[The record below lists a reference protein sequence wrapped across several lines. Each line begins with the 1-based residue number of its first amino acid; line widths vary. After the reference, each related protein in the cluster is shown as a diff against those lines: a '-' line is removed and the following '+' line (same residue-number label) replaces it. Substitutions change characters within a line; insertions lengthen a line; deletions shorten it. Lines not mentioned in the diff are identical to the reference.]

1 MMKLYKA
8 RGDAKMIKVEGKGE
22 AGKKGGKPGD
32 LYVRIFVKPHS
43 ILKRKGDD
51 LYTSLLISISQA
63 VLGDEIEELQIK
75 RNSIQTSLTETLR
88 LQDKKQD
95 LLSQSE
101 IDLERIEG
109 VWQANKI
116 RMADWK
122 CAKEGIAQMSTLPG
136 FAPKVAP

>member
-1 MMKLYKA
+1 MTTENEDYKA
-8 RGDAKMIKVEGKGE
+8 RVMAAENLRQTTYAARVASTAELEKQYEG
-22 AGKKGGKPGD
+22 
-32 LYVRIFVKPHS
+32 LYSALEGAI
-43 ILKRKGDD
+43 
-51 LYTSLLISISQA
+51 A

-75 RNSIQTSLTETLR
+75 RNIIQTSLTETLR

>member
-1 MMKLYKA
+1 MTTENEDYKA
-8 RGDAKMIKVEGKGE
+8 RVMAAENLRQTTYAARVASTAELEKQYEG
-22 AGKKGGKPGD
+22 
-32 LYVRIFVKPHS
+32 LYSALEGAI
-43 ILKRKGDD
+43 
-51 LYTSLLISISQA
+51 A

-88 LQDKKQD
+88 LQDKKQE

>member
-1 MMKLYKA
+1 MTTENEDYKA
-8 RGDAKMIKVEGKGE
+8 RVMAAENLRQTTYAARVASTAELEKQYEG
-22 AGKKGGKPGD
+22 
-32 LYVRIFVKPHS
+32 LYSALEGAI
-43 ILKRKGDD
+43 
-51 LYTSLLISISQA
+51 A

-88 LQDKKQD
+88 LQDKKQE

-136 FAPKVAP
+136 FAPEVAP

>member
-1 MMKLYKA
+1 MTTENEDYKA
-8 RGDAKMIKVEGKGE
+8 RVMAAENLRQTTYAARVASTAELEKQYEGIYSALEG
-22 AGKKGGKPGD
+22 A
-32 LYVRIFVKPHS
+32 I
-43 ILKRKGDD
+43 
-51 LYTSLLISISQA
+51 A

-88 LQDKKQD
+88 LQDKKQE

>member
-1 MMKLYKA
+1 MTTENEDYKA
-8 RGDAKMIKVEGKGE
+8 RVMAAENLRQTTYAARVASTAELEKQYEG
-22 AGKKGGKPGD
+22 
-32 LYVRIFVKPHS
+32 LYSALEGAI
-43 ILKRKGDD
+43 
-51 LYTSLLISISQA
+51 A

-75 RNSIQTSLTETLR
+75 RNIIQTSLTETLR
-88 LQDKKQD
+88 LQDKKQE

>member
-1 MMKLYKA
+1 MTTENEDYKA
-8 RGDAKMIKVEGKGE
+8 RVMAAENLRQTTYAARVASTAELEKQYEG
-22 AGKKGGKPGD
+22 
-32 LYVRIFVKPHS
+32 LYSALEGAI
-43 ILKRKGDD
+43 
-51 LYTSLLISISQA
+51 A
-63 VLGDEIEELQIK
+63 VLGDEIEEFQIE
-75 RNSIQTSLTETLR
+75 RNIIQTLLTETLR
-88 LQDKKQD
+88 LQDKKQE

-136 FAPKVAP
+136 FAPEVAP

>member
-1 MMKLYKA
+1 MTTENEDYKA
-8 RGDAKMIKVEGKGE
+8 RVMAAENLRQTTYAARVASTAELEKQYEG
-22 AGKKGGKPGD
+22 
-32 LYVRIFVKPHS
+32 LYSALEGAI
-43 ILKRKGDD
+43 
-51 LYTSLLISISQA
+51 A

>member
-1 MMKLYKA
+1 MATENEDYKA
-8 RGDAKMIKVEGKGE
+8 RVMAAENLRQTTYAARVASTAELEKQYEG
-22 AGKKGGKPGD
+22 
-32 LYVRIFVKPHS
+32 LYSALEGAI
-43 ILKRKGDD
+43 
-51 LYTSLLISISQA
+51 A

-88 LQDKKQD
+88 LQDKKQE

>member
-1 MMKLYKA
+1 MTTENEDYKA
-8 RGDAKMIKVEGKGE
+8 RVMAAENLRQTTYAARVASTAELEKQYEGIYSALEG
-22 AGKKGGKPGD
+22 A
-32 LYVRIFVKPHS
+32 I
-43 ILKRKGDD
+43 
-51 LYTSLLISISQA
+51 A

-75 RNSIQTSLTETLR
+75 RNIIQTSLTETLR
-88 LQDKKQD
+88 LQDKKQE

>member
-1 MMKLYKA
+1 MTTENEDYKA
-8 RGDAKMIKVEGKGE
+8 RVMAAENLRQTTYAARVASTAELEKQYEG
-22 AGKKGGKPGD
+22 
-32 LYVRIFVKPHS
+32 LYSALEGAI
-43 ILKRKGDD
+43 
-51 LYTSLLISISQA
+51 A

-75 RNSIQTSLTETLR
+75 RNIIQTSLTETLR
-88 LQDKKQD
+88 LQDKKQE

-136 FAPKVAP
+136 CAPKVAP

>member
-1 MMKLYKA
+1 MTTENEDYKA
-8 RGDAKMIKVEGKGE
+8 RVTAAENLRQTTYAARVASTAELEKQYEG
-22 AGKKGGKPGD
+22 
-32 LYVRIFVKPHS
+32 LYSALEGAI
-43 ILKRKGDD
+43 
-51 LYTSLLISISQA
+51 A